1 MGIGLAVS
9 HSDPAPGEAG
19 LVADSATLAL
29 REAQPDV
36 RTEVLSLIEAMAEPI
51 TEVVTV
57 QKAAA
62 RAPAQHTATERVGG
76 GADLSL
82 PDIRPY

>member
-1 MGIGLAVS
+1 
-9 HSDPAPGEAG
+9 
-19 LVADSATLAL
+19 
-29 REAQPDV
+29 
-36 RTEVLSLIEAMAEPI
+36 MAEPI

-62 RAPAQHTATERVGG
+62 REPAQHTATELLGG

-82 PDIRPY
+82 PGIRPY

>member
-1 MGIGLAVS
+1 MGIGLAI
-9 HSDPAPGEAG
+9 SDGDPEPGEAG
-19 LVADSATLAL
+19 LVADSATIAL

-36 RTEVLSLIEAMAEPI
+36 RIEVLSLIEAMAEPI